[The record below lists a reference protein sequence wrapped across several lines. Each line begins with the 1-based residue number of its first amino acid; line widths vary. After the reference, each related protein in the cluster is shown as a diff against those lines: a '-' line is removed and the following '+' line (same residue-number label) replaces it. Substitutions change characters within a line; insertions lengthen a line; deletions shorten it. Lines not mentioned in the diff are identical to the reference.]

1 MKWWVLLLLPFQAF
15 TQDIYNNCED
25 LVKTYYVQYDSEKE
39 YYWEVN
45 GGDIISQNQNIITI
59 QWWQDVGEY
68 KLLAWTTNY
77 NCIGDTSEYNLSIV
91 ECPNSVYLPDAF
103 TPDKDGMNEVYEI
116 KGTSANKIKYMAI
129 YDRWGG
135 KIIEADTNI
144 LWDGNNCPSG
154 VYSLVVLVNNK
165 RYVKNII
172 LIR

>member
-1 MKWWVLLLLPFQAF
+1 MRWWVLLLLPS
-15 TQDIYNNCED
+15 QDTYSNCKD

-39 YYWEVN
+39 YYWEID
-45 GGDIISQNQNIITI
+45 GGNIISQDQNIVIV
-59 QWWQDVGEY
+59 QWQQEVGEY

-77 NCIGDTSEYNLSIV
+77 SCIGDTSEYSVSIA
-91 ECPNSVYLPDAF
+91 ECPNSVYFPDAF
-103 TPDKDGMNEVYEI
+103 TPDKDGVNEVYEI
-116 KGTSANKIKYMAI
+116 KGTSVNKIKYIAI